1 MKHSLLRLCGAGALV
16 LPLSVGAASQ
26 QGSAQDS
33 FYTQATTR
41 ASGGSL
47 EMFNRLQSQ
56 AQDIN
61 QLRGQIEELRHQL
74 EQQQSLSQQRYLD
87 LEEQLSQ
94 MSQSGAASSTES
106 GGGNATAE
114 DDDPINQAASGG
126 GGAADSGAA
135 QSGSA
140 SSSSNDA
147 ETAYRDAFALVR
159 EREFEAAITAFQDF
173 NRDYPDSGL
182 AGNAWYWLG
191 ELYSAQSQ
199 LDQSASAFQTVIDD
213 YPENGKIADAIYKLG
228 LVYARQ
234 GESDQSREMLD
245 RVISEHGDSDA
256 AEQARGFLEQ
266 TSG

>member
-1 MKHSLLRLCGAGALV
+1 MKRSLLRLCGAGALV

-26 QGSAQDS
+26 QGSAQNS
-33 FYTQATTR
+33 FYNQAATG
-41 ASGGSL
+41 SPGGTL

-74 EQQQSLSQQRYLD
+74 EQQQKLSQQRYLD

-94 MSQSGAASSTES
+94 QADSSA
-106 GGGNATAE
+106 GGDGDTSSSV
-114 DDDPINQAASGG
+114 DDDPINRAASG
-126 GGAADSGAA
+126 SGSAS
-135 QSGSA
+135 QSDSA
-140 SSSSNDA
+140 SSSSDA
-147 ETAYRDAFALVR
+147 ETAYRDAFSLVR
-159 EREFEAAITAFQDF
+159 ERQFEEAIAAFQAF
-173 NRDYPDSGL
+173 NRDYPDSSL

-191 ELYSAQSQ
+191 ELHSAQSQ
-199 LDQSASAFQTVIDD
+199 LDQSASAFRTVLDD
-213 YPENGKIADAIYKLG
+213 YPQSGKIADAIYKLG

-234 GESDQSREMLD
+234 GESEQSRAMLD